1 MSRPLEIVCIPAL
14 SDNYIWLVH
23 DADSGETIVV
33 DPAEADP
40 VLATAEARGW
50 RIDAIWNTHWH
61 PDHTGGNQAIKH
73 ATGAQVYGP
82 AAEAGKITTLD
93 HGLREG
99 ATVRPGAH
107 VAIVIET
114 PAHPAGPVRFHLPG
128 DQKTGRAHGRNH

>member
-1 MSRPLEIVCIPAL
+1 MRISDWSSDVCS
-14 SDNYIWLVH
+14 SDL
-23 DADSGETIVV
+23 
-33 DPAEADP
+33 PAEADP

-82 AAEAGKITTLD
+82 AAEAGKIPTLD

-99 ATVRPGAH
+99 DTVRLGDP

-114 PAHPAGPVRFHLPG
+114 PAHPPGHVRFHLAG
-128 DQKTGRAHGRNH
+128 AHITFVGATSFSEGCGRLFADRKRVV

>member
-82 AAEAGKITTLD
+82 AAEAGKIPTLD

-99 ATVRPGAH
+99 DTVRLGDH
-107 VAIVIET
+107 VALGIET
-114 PAHPAGPVRFHLPG
+114 PARSEEHTYET
-128 DQKTGRAHGRNH
+128 Q

>member
-1 MSRPLEIVCIPAL
+1 MRISDWSSDVCS
-14 SDNYIWLVH
+14 SDL
-23 DADSGETIVV
+23 SGETIVV

-82 AAEAGKITTLD
+82 AAAAGKIPPPE
-93 HGLREG
+93 HGLR
-99 ATVRPGAH
+99 PGDTDSICEP
-107 VAIVIET
+107 VAIATEP
-114 PAHPAGPVRFHLPG
+114 PAHTAGPDTFNLPG
-128 DQKTGRAHGRNH
+128 RHKHH

>member
-82 AAEAGKITTLD
+82 AAEAGKIPTLD

-99 ATVRPGAH
+99 ATVRPGDH
-107 VAIVIET
+107 VAIVTEPPPPPPGPPRPHP
-114 PAHPAGPVRFHLPG
+114 PAP
-128 DQKTGRAHGRNH
+128 TT

>member
-50 RIDAIWNTHWH
+50 RIDAIRNTPWH
-61 PDHTGGNQAIKH
+61 PAPTGGNTAIKH
-73 ATGAQVYGP
+73 APGAQVSVP
-82 AAEAGKITTLD
+82 AAAAGKNLNPHHRLLD
-93 HGLREG
+93 G
-99 ATVRPGAH
+99 TSVRPS
-107 VAIVIET
+107 
-114 PAHPAGPVRFHLPG
+114 HP
-128 DQKTGRAHGRNH
+128 

>member
-82 AAEAGKITTLD
+82 EAEAGKIQTLD
-93 HGLREG
+93 HGLHEG
-99 ATVRPGAH
+99 DTVRPGDT
-107 VAIVIET
+107 VAIVIGN
-114 PAHPAGPVRFHLPG
+114 PAPHTGHVRFTL
-128 DQKTGRAHGRNH
+128 A